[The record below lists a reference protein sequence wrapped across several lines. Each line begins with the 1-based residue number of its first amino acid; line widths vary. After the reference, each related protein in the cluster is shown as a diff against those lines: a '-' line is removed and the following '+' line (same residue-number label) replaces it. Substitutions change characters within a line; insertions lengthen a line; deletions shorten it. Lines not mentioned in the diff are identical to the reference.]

1 MDNSSRVVPHRN
13 YSLDSEC
20 LPSEKIAGATSA
32 MTMIPT
38 WFECVENH
46 RESIVRELI
55 EELAARTAVIK
66 ENPELLADIACIAL
80 NTLKPRYIHRPN
92 ALSKYMTQQERESS
106 RLEAQGAVQSAF
118 EFVLL
123 SSGTEDSTRDL

>member
-1 MDNSSRVVPHRN
+1 
-13 YSLDSEC
+13 
-20 LPSEKIAGATSA
+20 
-32 MTMIPT
+32 MTTIPN

-55 EELAARTAVIK
+55 EELAARTAALQA
-66 ENPELLADIACIAL
+66 NPELLADIACIAL

-92 ALSKYMTQQERESS
+92 ALSRYMTQQERESS
-106 RLEAQGAVQSAF
+106 TVEAQSAVQSAF

-123 SSGTEDSTRDL
+123 SSGTEASLKDSTRDL

>member
-1 MDNSSRVVPHRN
+1 MP
-13 YSLDSEC
+13 
-20 LPSEKIAGATSA
+20 T
-32 MTMIPT
+32 IPN

-46 RESIVRELI
+46 RESIVCELI
-55 EELAARTAVIK
+55 EELAARTAALQA
-66 ENPELLADIACIAL
+66 NPELLADIACIAL

-106 RLEAQGAVQSAF
+106 TVEAQSAVQSAF

-123 SSGTEDSTRDL
+123 SSGAEGSLKDSTRDL

>member
-1 MDNSSRVVPHRN
+1 MTTI
-13 YSLDSEC
+13 
-20 LPSEKIAGATSA
+20 PS
-32 MTMIPT
+32 

-55 EELAARTAVIK
+55 EELAARTAAIQA
-66 ENPELLADIACIAL
+66 NPELLADIACIAL
-80 NTLKPRYIHRPN
+80 NMLKPRYIHRPN

-106 RLEAQGAVQSAF
+106 RLEAQSAVQSAF

-123 SSGTEDSTRDL
+123 SSGTEGSLEDSTRVL

>member
-1 MDNSSRVVPHRN
+1 MTTI
-13 YSLDSEC
+13 
-20 LPSEKIAGATSA
+20 PS
-32 MTMIPT
+32 

-55 EELAARTAVIK
+55 EDLAVQMAAIQA
-66 ENPELLADIACIAL
+66 NPELMADIACIAL

-92 ALSKYMTQQERESS
+92 VLSKYMTQQERESS
-106 RLEAQGAVQSAF
+106 RVEAQSAVQSAV

-123 SSGTEDSTRDL
+123 SLGTEDSTRDL

>member
-1 MDNSSRVVPHRN
+1 MKTI
-13 YSLDSEC
+13 
-20 LPSEKIAGATSA
+20 PS
-32 MTMIPT
+32 

-66 ENPELLADIACIAL
+66 ANPELLADIACIAL
-80 NTLKPRYIHRPN
+80 NMLKPRYIHRPN

-123 SSGTEDSTRDL
+123 SSGTGDSLKDSTRDL

>member
-1 MDNSSRVVPHRN
+1 VSVEAARLN
-13 YSLDSEC
+13 SEC
-20 LPSEKIAGATSA
+20 LRDCAKKIAGATSA
-32 MTMIPT
+32 MTKIPS

-55 EELAARTAVIK
+55 EELAARTAALQA
-66 ENPELLADIACIAL
+66 NPELLADIACIAL

-92 ALSKYMTQQERESS
+92 ALRKYMTQQERESS
-106 RLEAQGAVQSAF
+106 KLEAQSAVQSAF

-123 SSGTEDSTRDL
+123 SSGTEGSLTDSTRDL

>member
-1 MDNSSRVVPHRN
+1 
-13 YSLDSEC
+13 
-20 LPSEKIAGATSA
+20 
-32 MTMIPT
+32 MTMIPS

-55 EELAARTAVIK
+55 EELAARTALIK
-66 ENPELLADIACIAL
+66 ANPELLADIACIAL

-123 SSGTEDSTRDL
+123 SSGTEDTLKSSTRDL

>member
-1 MDNSSRVVPHRN
+1 
-13 YSLDSEC
+13 
-20 LPSEKIAGATSA
+20 
-32 MTMIPT
+32 MTMIPS

>member
-1 MDNSSRVVPHRN
+1 
-13 YSLDSEC
+13 
-20 LPSEKIAGATSA
+20 
-32 MTMIPT
+32 MTTIPM

-55 EELAARTAVIK
+55 EELAARTAAIRA
-66 ENPELLADIACIAL
+66 NPELLADIACIAL

-92 ALSKYMTQQERESS
+92 ALSKFMTQQERKSS
-106 RLEAQGAVQSAF
+106 RLEAQSAVQSAF

-123 SSGTEDSTRDL
+123 SSGTEGSPEDSTLEL

>member
-1 MDNSSRVVPHRN
+1 
-13 YSLDSEC
+13 
-20 LPSEKIAGATSA
+20 
-32 MTMIPT
+32 MTMIPS

-46 RESIVRELI
+46 RESMVRELI

-66 ENPELLADIACIAL
+66 AKPELLADIACIAL
-80 NTLKPRYIHRPN
+80 NALKPRYIHRPD
-92 ALSKYMTQQERESS
+92 ALSKYMTQQERDSS

-123 SSGTEDSTRDL
+123 SSGADDPLNHSTRDL